1 MLASFNVKMSLK
13 NVFTLLLLSEIANLK
28 VILLN
33 GTYFILTIR
42 FILYIVHP
50 STGTQIS
57 VGSFNKSIVFFLKMA
72 FFNGKGILD
81 SVLNLL
87 L

>member
-1 MLASFNVKMSLK
+1 MK
-13 NVFTLLLLSEIANLK
+13 EIAWSEPNRLSS
-28 VILLN
+28 
-33 GTYFILTIR
+33 TYFILTIR

-87 L
+87 LLSEKGRPKAILVTNA